1 MRSFTSLRPRAGRAD
16 VDVVAGGEVV
26 IENFAL
32 GGSQDFSSPA
42 AEPA

>member
-26 IENFAL
+26 IDNFAL
-32 GGSQDFSSPA
+32 GGSKDFSGLAS
-42 AEPA
+42 EPV